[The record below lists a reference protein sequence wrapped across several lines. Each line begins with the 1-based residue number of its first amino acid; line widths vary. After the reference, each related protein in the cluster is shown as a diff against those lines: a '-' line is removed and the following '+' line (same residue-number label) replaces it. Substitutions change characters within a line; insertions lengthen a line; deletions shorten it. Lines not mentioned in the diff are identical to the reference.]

1 MIKLITHNDLDGVGC
16 YVVAKYFLDAEIDVS
31 YCDYKNVNEI
41 VLNVIK
47 NHEQYDE
54 ILITDISVNEEVAE
68 KLNNLKGKVKLLD
81 HHPTALFLNKYTW
94 AKVEIECDKGKTC
107 GTQMLFDDLK
117 SVSNDYI
124 KCIPKLFV
132 ELVRR
137 YDTWEWKDKYND
149 EKPRKLNDLMYI
161 VGKEYFI
168 EDMLLKINTG
178 VDIFDKFSLKLLEL
192 RQKEVDRYIEK
203 KDDNLIIKDILGY
216 NVGIVFA
223 DNFISELGDKLSE
236 LHPELDFIAMINQET
251 ISYRTTKDNINLSEI
266 AKHFGGGGHPKA
278 SGSQMDE
285 RCVYDFIEDIFK
297 YKIKS

>member
-41 VLNVIK
+41 VLDVIK
-47 NHEQYDE
+47 THEQYDE

-68 KLNNLKGKVKLLD
+68 KLNNLEDKVKLLD

-168 EDMLLKINTG
+168 EDMLSKINTG

-251 ISYRTTKDNINLSEI
+251 ISYRTTKDNVNLSEI

-278 SGSQMDE
+278 SGSQMDK
-285 RCVYDFIEDIFK
+285 RCVDDFIEDIFN
-297 YKIKS
+297 IK